1 MNGTMII
8 VLVVGIAVVVPLG
21 ILISWMDS
29 KRYKSTPVQEQEQE
43 QDEDEKD
50 GKKNKKK

>member
-29 KRYKSTPVQEQEQE
+29 KRYKSTPVQEQEQ
-43 QDEDEKD
+43 DEDEKD